1 MRQRVIT
8 TGRTASPGSAVGAVR
23 TVEKEKLEPLD
34 RYEELK
40 DRFSEGDILL
50 VYKMYPRLTSLGKK
64 ADAILTYADSS
75 LTGIAAMFSRET
87 GTPCVIGLESISDIE
102 DGDTIVVK
110 TGEGLDINDERTGR
124 VLAP

>member
-8 TGRTASPGSAVGAVR
+8 TGRTASPGSAVGTVR
-23 TVEKEKLEPLD
+23 TVKKEKLEPLD

-50 VYKMYPRLTSLGKK
+50 VYKMYPMLTPLGKK

-75 LTGIAAMFSRET
+75 LTDRAAMFSRET
-87 GTPCVIGLESISDIE
+87 NTPCVIGLESISDIE
-102 DGDTIVVK
+102 DGGTIVVK
-110 TGEGLDINDERTGR
+110 TGESLDIKDERTGR
-124 VLAP
+124 ILAP